1 MWHNPSMKLLKKH
14 KIPFHPRRDPK
25 YTGPVCAETLCAIFS
40 DCQDFEHRE
49 IYVGGNKHIRAV
61 VCYLDGVVS
70 GGDVAE
76 SIIRP
81 LTEAARFEDA
91 HSARDCIGLIE
102 RGAVYSGSMSP
113 AETTDELCRFLVN
126 GFCAVVFDSEQRAVC
141 FEVRNPNARSIEQPS
156 TEKSVKGAKDA
167 FVEVLRTNTTLIRR
181 KLRDPAL
188 KLRQTVTGRK
198 STTNVAVLYY
208 DGIADHVRVEELMRR
223 LDAIDIQGM
232 LTTASLEEYIISHPR
247 SPFPQLLHT
256 ERPDLFAQSL
266 LAGRIGILI
275 DGIPLGFLLPATFFR
290 LMHVP
295 DDGAQ
300 HYAVATAL
308 TVLRYLSLV
317 LAILLPAFMVAVEMY
332 HQEMIPTK
340 LLISMIQAKQQV
352 PFGVAIE
359 VLSMLIAFELLQE
372 AGLRLPDSIGQT
384 VSIIGALIVGQS
396 AVDASV
402 ISPIAVIIVALS
414 GICGFT
420 IPSPDLSTA
429 VRLCRFLMVLCAIA
443 AGMYGLMAGVAML
456 VYHLA
461 TIESFG
467 VDYLSP
473 ISDRGLYQALRAI
486 LRPPLRH
493 RKFRDPALD
502 TPDKRTQR

>member
-1 MWHNPSMKLLKKH
+1 MSMKLLKKTR
-14 KIPFHPRRDPK
+14 IPFHPRSDPK
-25 YTGPVCAETLCAIFS
+25 YPEPISAETLKSIFS
-40 DCQDFEHRE
+40 DCQDFEQRRTYIGE
-49 IYVGGNKHIRAV
+49 NSRFPVT
-61 VCYLDGVVS
+61 VCYIDGVVA

-81 LTEAARFEDA
+81 LTQPSRFEGVR
-91 HSARDCIGLIE
+91 SLRECRELIE
-102 RGAVYSGSMSP
+102 NGAVYSGSMKP
-113 AETTDELCRFLVN
+113 AETTDELCRYLVN
-126 GFCAVVFDSEQRAVC
+126 GFCAIVFDKEQRAVC

-156 TEKSVKGAKDA
+156 TEKSLKGSKDS
-167 FVEVLRTNTTLIRR
+167 FVEVLRTNTTLVRR
-181 KLRDPAL
+181 KLRDPSL
-188 KLRQTVTGRK
+188 KLRQTIIGRK

-208 DGIADHVRVEELMRR
+208 EGVADEARVDELMSR

-232 LTTASLEEYIISHPR
+232 LTTACLEEYITSRPG

-295 DDGAQ
+295 DDGAE
-300 HYAVATAL
+300 HYIIATSL
-308 TVLRYLSLV
+308 TVLRYLSLL
-317 LAILLPAFMVAVEMY
+317 LAIILPGVMVAIEMY

-352 PFGVAIE
+352 PFGAAVE

-396 AVDASV
+396 AVEASV

-420 IPSPDLSTA
+420 IPSPDLSMA
-429 VRLCRFLMVLCAIA
+429 VRLCRFLMVLCAII
-443 AGMYGLMAGVAML
+443 AGMYGLMAGFAML
-456 VYHLA
+456 IYHLA

-473 ISDRGLYQALRAI
+473 LSDRGMFQAFKSI

-493 RKFRDPALD
+493 RKFRDPALN
-502 TPDKRTQR
+502 TPDKRTQK